1 MLPPSYT
8 KLFFYQSFL
17 RKGSLSFLGSCRTC
31 NPPASVSQVTGI
43 TNLPSSLSLFPL
55 HSLSPSISFPSI
67 PPSFT
72 FPLSHSAGAIIQ
84 CLVHLGTCAHL
95 NLCTISELPCCVGY
109 CVVSLLGPGVHQVPL
124 SSGRGARACSFVPAT
139 SLWWICTLGF
149 FFIVGIYSGVLL
161 YCGYVLWGSF
171 FFF

>member
-84 CLVHLGTCAHL
+84 GLVHLGTCAHL

-109 CVVSLLGPGVHQVPL
+109 CVVSLLGPGVLDGEQGPALLSQPL
-124 SSGRGARACSFVPAT
+124 LYGGYVLWGSSL
-139 SLWWICTLGF
+139 LWVCTLGF
-149 FFIVGIYSGVLL
+149 FF
-161 YCGYVLWGSF
+161 F
-171 FFF
+171 FF